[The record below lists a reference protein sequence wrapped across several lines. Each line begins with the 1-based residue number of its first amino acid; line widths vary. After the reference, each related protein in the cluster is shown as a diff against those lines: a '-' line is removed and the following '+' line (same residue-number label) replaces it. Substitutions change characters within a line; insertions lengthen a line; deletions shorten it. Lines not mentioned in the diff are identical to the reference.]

1 MHIKI
6 PRFVPPASAILIH
19 LLAKII
25 IIKLLHMCIIIQL
38 VKIQRRIVRIQ
49 PIVQN
54 PLLREQI
61 NVLRGVDQIIHE
73 LRVRRDKRVAIR
85 VTLLEAD
92 EVSEDCLRGLVYCQ
106 WWDVKSPIVEFYV
119 QDCAVVSFSTELDS
133 GLVDLGSTAEGF
145 PSGVFLSVFFGSYW

>member
-1 MHIKI
+1 
-6 PRFVPPASAILIH
+6 
-19 LLAKII
+19 
-25 IIKLLHMCIIIQL
+25 MCIIIQL

-54 PLLREQI
+54 ALLREQI

-106 WWDVKSPIVEFYV
+106 WWDVKSPIVEFMSRIV
-119 QDCAVVSFSTELDS
+119 L
-133 GLVDLGSTAEGF
+133 
-145 PSGVFLSVFFGSYW
+145 